1 MIFYAGADG
10 NLQQNSYREFTNENP
25 FLSPTLW
32 VAPTSRPYDIF
43 AGLKGKL
50 AGNISYNVRGSFMQ
64 ENDKALFRNNAFPL
78 ALDPALPTDVEPYA
92 FGNSFDVVYDDVKTV
107 SFFGE
112 VKADLSKNISAG
124 INGTFRSLSA
134 KNQDEVWN
142 LPSITFGANVDA
154 NITEK
159 WYAGL
164 NLFFVGER
172 KDQVIIPDFSTFTT
186 VTLDSYF
193 DVNAHVGYK
202 YNERLTLFLRGNNL
216 FNQSYERWMN
226 FPAQQIQVVLGAN
239 YKFDF

>member
-1 MIFYAGADG
+1 P
-10 NLQQNSYREFTNENP
+10 N
-25 FLSPTLW
+25 
-32 VAPTSRPYDIF
+32 
-43 AGLKGKL
+43 
-50 AGNISYNVRGSFMQ
+50 
-64 ENDKALFRNNAFPL
+64 
-78 ALDPALPTDVEPYA
+78 DVEPYA
-92 FGNSFDVVYDDVKTV
+92 FGNSFDVVYDDVKTL

-142 LPSITFGANVDA
+142 LPSITFGANLDA

-172 KDQVIIPDFSTFTT
+172 KDQVIAPDILNDPVFTT
-186 VTLDSYF
+186 KTLDSYF
-193 DVNAHVGYK
+193 DVNANVGYK
-202 YNERLTLFLRGNNL
+202 YNDRLTLFLRGNNL
-216 FNQSYERWMN
+216 FNQSYEKWMN